1 MLSLSL
7 QRCNWQNQ
15 ASHITVYKN
24 RYNFSGKLMSA
35 SFTLQL
41 AADEPQDLALP
52 LFLERVPAGF
62 PSPAQDYVE
71 SELNLHQYCVKHP
84 AATFFLRASG
94 NSMTSAGMRDG
105 DLLVIDR
112 AVTPEH
118 GDTIVATADGEF
130 IVRQLQLRPRLALR
144 SLTPPHQAIYINPD
158 ELDIFGVVT
167 HFIHSTRSK

>member
-1 MLSLSL
+1 
-7 QRCNWQNQ
+7 
-15 ASHITVYKN
+15 
-24 RYNFSGKLMSA
+24 MST

-41 AADEPQDLALP
+41 LADEPQELSLP
-52 LFLERVPAGF
+52 LYVERVSAGF

-71 SELNLHQYCVKHP
+71 SELNLHQYCVRHP

-94 NSMTSAGMRDG
+94 NSMTSVGMNDG

-144 SLTPPHQAIYINPD
+144 SLIPPHQAMYIDPD